1 MNANQII
8 AALLHTIA
16 QAESN
21 LGVAILPD
29 YLHSEAMKV
38 TEPPQPSPMED

>member
-1 MNANQII
+1 MKPDEII

-29 YLHSEAMKV
+29 HLHAEAMKLTA
-38 TEPPQPSPMED
+38 TEPAVMED